1 MKSQDILILLKLIC
15 MQQRDNSPEL
25 QAEEIY
31 ALQNSKLQEGVG
43 DIVSFNDRYS
53 ARGLAAVLGIS
64 KTEVNASIN
73 RSVDVGMAI
82 YDRITN
88 HPKANK
94 KAILD
99 FIVSGLKY
107 VFPAKPA
114 EMTRG
119 IPTSFSA
126 PVLKDEL
133 KSAGEYKYVWPDVN
147 GHEKGQSVKP
157 LFKSVPLAVKQD
169 QRLYEYLALIDA
181 IRLGNPREENLAI
194 HILEEK
200 LGLS

>member
-31 ALQNSKLQEGVG
+31 ALQNSKQAEGVG
-43 DIVSFNDRYS
+43 DIVSYNDRYS

-64 KTEVNASIN
+64 KSEVNASIN
-73 RSVDVGMAI
+73 RSVDVGLAI

-99 FIVSGLKY
+99 FIVSGIKY

-114 EMTRG
+114 EMIRG

-194 HILEEK
+194 RILEEK